1 MRKFI
6 NILSIVT
13 VSLLMSMSVATA
25 SQKGQ
30 GLCDFHRS
38 LLKSNGYSEQATY
51 SPEGIRK
58 IFKDIKVEPSDL
70 SFLAE
75 GKQYHLTFSCE
86 TKNKLGYASFEVV
99 PTDLQPGDKTGTI
112 SWTFSKPSSG
122 Q

>member
-1 MRKFI
+1 
-6 NILSIVT
+6 
-13 VSLLMSMSVATA
+13 MSMGVAKA
-25 SQKGQ
+25 AQKGQ
-30 GLCDFHRS
+30 GLCDFQRS

-86 TKNKLGYASFEVV
+86 VQNRLGYASFELV
-99 PTDLQPGDKTGTI
+99 PVDLQPGDKTGTI
-112 SWTFSKPSSG
+112 NWTFSKPNT